1 MRTKPREFAYER
13 RHLMRPEGEVEAY
26 SQQRRVR
33 DRSQKGIECLPG
45 KRPPATIRD
54 GYGQTLDAFLASI
67 SHAPLLGVGINC
79 AFGPHQMAPFV
90 GELARLCP
98 HFVFSYP
105 NAGLPNEFGGY
116 DMGPQELATALGAW
130 ARDGWLNLVGG
141 CCGTTP
147 EHIAAIADAVL

>member
-1 MRTKPREFAYER
+1 ALLACY
-13 RHLMRPEGEVEAY
+13 
-26 SQQRRVR
+26 
-33 DRSQKGIECLPG
+33 
-45 KRPPATIRD
+45 PPAP
-54 GYGQTLDAFLASI
+54 S
-67 SHAPLLGVGINC
+67 LGVAITS
-79 AFGPHQMAPFV
+79 AIGPRQMSPFV
-90 GELARLCP
+90 ADLARLCP

-147 EHIAAIADAVL
+147 EHIAAIADAVRGSRPRVPPKPGGFTHLSGLESLTIRPGSNFIMVGERTHVASSRKFTRLILEQTCEGAS